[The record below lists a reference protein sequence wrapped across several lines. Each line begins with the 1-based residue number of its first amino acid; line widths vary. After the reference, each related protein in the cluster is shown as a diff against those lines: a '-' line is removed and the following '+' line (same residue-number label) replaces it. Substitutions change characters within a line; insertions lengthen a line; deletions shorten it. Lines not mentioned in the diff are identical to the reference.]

1 MSVFTRLV
9 CCCLL
14 IGFSALAC
22 ADEPWQAD
30 PKRVEERMKN
40 SGGFNYREADVPEF
54 VLPDPLQTASGEAV
68 TAEDWPQRREQLL
81 QTFRDHIYGQR
92 PETAYRV
99 RFLVVDERPGVF
111 DGAADAWQVRITVS
125 AGDGEYSFSLLV
137 FAPRSVFDP
146 REAQAETDV
155 KRPAIVHLNNREFP
169 TLESAIN
176 EPSDFWPVREICKQG
191 FVAAAVS
198 THEIDPDKAGQ
209 FENGIRGFLAK
220 ASGETPDDHAWAAL
234 SAWGWGVS
242 RAVDYLLTLPSVDP
256 EKIAVVG
263 HSRGGKAAL
272 WAAAEDPRIAIA
284 YSNNSGCGGAAL
296 SRRQFGETVARIT
309 SAFPHWFCGQF
320 ASYADREQELPVD
333 QHELIALIAPR
344 AVYVASA
351 TDDLW
356 ADPRGEYL
364 SLLHAAPV
372 FRLLDQQAID
382 QAEMPAADKPRYVGR
397 TGYHIRTGGHGLT
410 PSDWQNFM
418 QFVKQ
423 LKD

>member
-1 MSVFTRLV
+1 MSAFSRLGS
-9 CCCLL
+9 CCLL
-14 IGFSALAC
+14 FGFSALVC

-54 VLPDPLQTASGEAV
+54 ALPDPLQSSSGKAV
-68 TAEDWPQRREQLL
+68 TAAEWPQRRAELL
-81 QTFRDHIYGQR
+81 QQFRDHVYGQR
-92 PETAYRV
+92 PDTAYRV
-99 RFLVVDERPGVF
+99 QFSTVAERSGVF
-111 DGAADAWQVRITVS
+111 DGSVDARQVRITVS
-125 AGDGEYSFSLLV
+125 AGEEEYSFSLLV
-137 FAPRSVFDP
+137 FEPRDASS
-146 REAQAETDV
+146 ATAV
-155 KRPAIVHLNNREFP
+155 KHPAIVHLNNREFP

-176 EPSDFWPVREICKQG
+176 EPSDFWPVREICEQG
-191 FVAAAVS
+191 FIAAAVS

-209 FENGIRGFLAK
+209 FENGIRGFLAQ

-256 EKIAVVG
+256 QRIAVVG

-272 WAAAEDPRIAIA
+272 WAAAEDTRIAVA

-309 SAFPHWFCGQF
+309 TAFPHWFCGQF
-320 ASYADREQELPVD
+320 SSYANREDELPID
-333 QHELIALIAPR
+333 QHELIGLIAPR
-344 AVYVASA
+344 AVYVTSA

-372 FRLLDQQAID
+372 FQLLGKQAISNP
-382 QAEMPAADKPRYVGR
+382 EMPAADQPRYVGR
-397 TGYHIRTGGHGLT
+397 TGYHIRSGGHGLT
-410 PSDWQNFM
+410 TADWQNFM
-418 QFVKQ
+418 RFVKQ
-423 LKD
+423 LED